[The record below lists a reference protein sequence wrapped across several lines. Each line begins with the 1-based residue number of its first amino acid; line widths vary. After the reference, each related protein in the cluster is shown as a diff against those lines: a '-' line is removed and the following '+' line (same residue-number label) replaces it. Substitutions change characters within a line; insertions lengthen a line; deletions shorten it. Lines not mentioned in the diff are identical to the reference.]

1 MFGNNLLMFSCLLFF
16 LVLFKLET
24 VEASTKKIADNKRA
38 IKKQQD
44 LLEGSILKDFEK
56 IKENFNK
63 TVDNINEAM
72 AALKNFTDISI
83 EELKNHTRKNM
94 NESDAILDKN
104 LRDLENYTHD
114 RFDNFTET
122 MLENLD
128 RLSNHTAKERA
139 AIIDWAHTRSHRH
152 EDILKTHVALCAFDN
167 GHHGNTRD
175 VVVNYNSSTG
185 GFMDGKKTWQVFNES
200 CNHESCAMQVLNR
213 DTGAFK
219 PPKNA
224 SGLYMFTFSVTM
236 DVWEYTRGM
245 EPAEYQFRKNGDKIK
260 GTSFY
265 CDVGWSTNHDQVQ
278 GSKTIL
284 LKLSDN
290 DEVDVVQLRDTDI
303 ADSRISFC
311 GALIHLDKVRLG
323 SKFSSLHQFLVGVR
337 ITWWIGSGCHLD
349 RLPAKHCP

>member
-1 MFGNNLLMFSCLLFF
+1 M
-16 LVLFKLET
+16 
-24 VEASTKKIADNKRA
+24 
-38 IKKQQD
+38 
-44 LLEGSILKDFEK
+44 
-56 IKENFNK
+56 
-63 TVDNINEAM
+63 
-72 AALKNFTDISI
+72 
-83 EELKNHTRKNM
+83 
-94 NESDAILDKN
+94 
-104 LRDLENYTHD
+104 
-114 RFDNFTET
+114 
-122 MLENLD
+122 
-128 RLSNHTAKERA
+128 
-139 AIIDWAHTRSHRH
+139 
-152 EDILKTHVALCAFDN
+152 KTHVALCAFDN

-175 VVVNYNSSTG
+175 VVVNYNGPTG
-185 GFMDGKKTWQVFNES
+185 GFLDGKKTWQVFNES
-200 CNHESCAMQVLNR
+200 CNHESCAIQVLNR

-236 DVWEYTRGM
+236 DVWEYTRGR

-311 GALIHLDKVRLG
+311 GALIHLDKVKGFDLN
-323 SKFSSLHQFLVGVR
+323 FLLY
-337 ITWWIGSGCHLD
+337 INFL
-349 RLPAKHCP
+349 